1 MEKKNRQKKE
11 GGRKMDGADFV
22 LLVLAVL
29 LVLGGFLW
37 LRHKDEQ
44 AKKYAEQH
52 ACEWVA
58 VGGFDICK

>member
-1 MEKKNRQKKE
+1 MKNKTKQ
-11 GGRKMDGADFV
+11 KMDGADFV

-44 AKKYAEQH
+44 ARLYAEQH